1 MKLAAPEAGESPDSP
16 PKLTPSLRVIGGAQR
31 HRQLFAREPEWQF
44 SLMLVLEVIFVF
56 GAMPML
62 SASKADRGIL
72 MLLQLIL
79 AGTAIALLAK
89 STWLRLA
96 LTISF
101 GLSLIVRVGHGLM
114 PQTLTI
120 STIFAYNL
128 LVTNAMSRA
137 VFGAGPVTYHRIAG
151 AVFIYL
157 NIALLFALAYD
168 ELTRALPDALSG
180 LSDAMR
186 GYPSEMIHFSF
197 TTLTGIG
204 DGPVLPHSPL
214 ARSLADLETVVGHLF
229 PAILLARLVGL
240 HVSEAR

>member
-1 MKLAAPEAGESPDSP
+1 MKLVAPETGKSSDLPSKFVP
-16 PKLTPSLRVIGGAQR
+16 PLHVVGGAQR
-31 HRQLFAREPEWQF
+31 RRQLFAREPEWQF
-44 SLMLVLEVIFVF
+44 SLMLVLEVVFVF
-56 GAMPML
+56 GAIPLL
-62 SASKADRGIL
+62 SASRADHDIL

-79 AGTAIALLAK
+79 AGTAITLLAK

-96 LTISF
+96 LTVSF
-101 GLSLIVRVGHGLM
+101 GLSLLVRLGHGPM
-114 PQTLTI
+114 PQTPTI
-120 STIFAYNL
+120 SMIFAYNL
-128 LVTNAMSRA
+128 LVTAAMLRA
-137 VFGAGPVTYHRIAG
+137 VFGTGPVTYHRIAG

-180 LSDAMR
+180 LSVAIR
-186 GYPSEMIHFSF
+186 GHPLEMIHFSF

-204 DGPVLPHSPL
+204 DGSILPQSPL

-240 HVSEAR
+240 HVSDTR